1 MIKNS
6 RICRLM
12 TSSEEAIPFI
22 NYYKMELQK
31 QFNLF
36 PIYSDSSKE
45 NWLVI
50 SGADNKQTSYALIY
64 LKNCSESKLNTGW
77 LNFGFGIME
86 RKISN
91 CYLIDKI
98 SNVNTNEILY
108 PSIVNINLFERT
120 EIVSVNKSSEK
131 DFLFC
136 DFNSFHFYKT
146 INKYV
151 NKELIYI
158 IKISINKNQIFN
170 NVLKKS
176 LIRKNFEKII
186 ELEKI
191 IINYSQIESVSVNPP
206 KYFCEII
213 KQLNFTTS
221 EKFQLKSLL
230 QSWNNLYSRNLI
242 KDIKNIRKADLVL
255 KFLKSDIQ
263 KGELTW

>member
-1 MIKNS
+1 
-6 RICRLM
+6 M

-108 PSIVNINLFERT
+108 PSIVNINL
-120 EIVSVNKSSEK
+120 
-131 DFLFC
+131 L
-136 DFNSFHFYKT
+136 
-146 INKYV
+146 
-151 NKELIYI
+151 KEQKL
-158 IKISINKNQIFN
+158 
-170 NVLKKS
+170 
-176 LIRKNFEKII
+176 
-186 ELEKI
+186 
-191 IINYSQIESVSVNPP
+191 SQ
-206 KYFCEII
+206 
-213 KQLNFTTS
+213 
-221 EKFQLKSLL
+221 
-230 QSWNNLYSRNLI
+230 
-242 KDIKNIRKADLVL
+242 
-255 KFLKSDIQ
+255 
-263 KGELTW
+263 